1 MLQGAHTAIV
11 TPFNKN
17 GSVDYIRYRELIE
30 FQIENGIDGIVPV
43 GTTGASPTLNNE
55 EHMQVVEETVKAV
68 HGRALVIAGTGANST
83 AEAVELTTLARE
95 LGVDATLQVTP
106 YYNKPNQ
113 EGLYRH
119 FSTVA
124 DIGLPVVLYNVPG
137 RTAREI
143 AIETVARLATHPNVV
158 AVKEAGGKV
167 ERVRQT
173 LDVCDLEILSGDD
186 ALALPMMRDGAIGV
200 ISVASNVVP
209 GVVASLIHA
218 ALEGRWDAA
227 QALHDQYVNLF
238 NAMFI
243 DTNPIPVKAAL
254 SMMGKIEEVYR
265 LPLCEMSPADKD
277 TLRKVMESSGCL
289 SCG

>member
-11 TPFNKN
+11 TPFNKD
-17 GSVDYIRYRELIE
+17 GSVDYTRYRELID
-30 FQIENGIDGIVPV
+30 FQIENGIDGIVSV
-43 GTTGASPTLNNE
+43 GTTGESPTLNND
-55 EHMQVVEETVKAV
+55 EHMKVIEETVRAV
-68 HGRALVIAGTGANST
+68 HGRALVTAGTGANST
-83 AEAVELTTLARE
+83 SEAVELTRRAKE

-119 FSTVA
+119 FSAVA

-137 RTAREI
+137 RSALEI
-143 AIETVARLATHPNVV
+143 AIETVARLATHPNIV

-167 ERVRQT
+167 ERVKQI
-173 LDVCDLEILSGDD
+173 LDVCDLEVLSGDD

-209 GVVASLIHA
+209 DVVASLIHT
-218 ALEGRWDAA
+218 ALEGQWDGA
-227 QALHDQYVNLF
+227 QYLHDKYVGLF
-238 NAMFI
+238 SAMFI

-254 SMMGKIEEVYR
+254 AMLGKIEEVYR
-265 LPLCEMSPADKD
+265 LPLCELSAADRVS
-277 TLRKVMESSGCL
+277 LRQAMVAVDL
-289 SCG
+289 L